1 MVANFDGGLTAP
13 SYQITDKDRAFQ
25 NKMFRGVFGNQ
36 FGRFDNLTPYITG
49 RTIFI
54 PLRMPVYMGD
64 EKTYPTQTAIFK
76 KLLMYY
82 VKAITG
88 FSDRQVGTVEIDTGI
103 ENTKT
108 ELPSSQTAATRELSF
123 QFGPEL
129 TGQFISK
136 YVRLWIDGVIDPLTH
151 DATYHGATTTYAQ
164 TNHTMEGLYIVLD
177 PTRKKVQFH
186 AYLVNMFP
194 KSAPGSLNDGTVG
207 DHNIFDPQIPF
218 TVTAYENIPAVGAF
232 IEANFNFNAL
242 AMTSTTSDSTT
253 LSVGTEDS
261 SFINTAASY
270 LDIYKKEESK

>member
-1 MVANFDGGLTAP
+1 MVANFDGGLTTT
-13 SYQITDKDRAFQ
+13 SGQLTIETDNAFK

-36 FGRFDNLTPYITG
+36 AGRFDNLTPYITG

-54 PLRMPVYMGD
+54 PTRMPKFMEDKSVYQ
-64 EKTYPTQTAIFK
+64 TQTAIFK

-136 YVRLWIDGVIDPLTH
+136 YTRLWIDGVIDPLTH
-151 DATYHGATTTYAQ
+151 DATYHGSTLTYQQ

-186 AYLVNMFP
+186 AYLSNMFP

-207 DHNIFDPQIPF
+207 DHNIFEPQIPF
-218 TVTAYENIPAVGAF
+218 TVTAFENIPAVGAF
-232 IEANFNFNAL
+232 IEANFNFGAL
-242 AMTSTTSDSTT
+242 AMTSTSSDATT
-253 LSVGTEDS
+253 LAVGTTDAA
-261 SFINTAASY
+261 FIQADADY
-270 LDIYKKEESK
+270 LGTYQKKK